1 MDESYLEGI
10 NIIWRLF
17 SFLYYVQYL
26 VKRKTK
32 TKPPETRVYKVLD
45 YITETKRKIENRNR
59 PKIDQDFGTS

>member
-17 SFLYYVQYL
+17 SFLCYVQYL

-32 TKPPETRVYKVLD
+32 TKPPETQVYKGLD

-59 PKIDQDFGTS
+59 PKIDQDFGIS